1 MMNSFN
7 VQELVIQYVKSDIE
21 GLRVSALLTL
31 SRLARMYAAASL
43 VAEQVES
50 ESNQVSSASS
60 YLWQDLN
67 PATRGIHIPPE

>member
-7 VQELVIQYVKSDIE
+7 VQELVIQYIKSDIE
-21 GLRVSALLTL
+21 GLQVSALLTL
-31 SRLARMYAAASL
+31 SRLARMYTAASL
-43 VAEQVES
+43 VAEQGES

-67 PATRGIHIPPE
+67 PATRGIHILPE